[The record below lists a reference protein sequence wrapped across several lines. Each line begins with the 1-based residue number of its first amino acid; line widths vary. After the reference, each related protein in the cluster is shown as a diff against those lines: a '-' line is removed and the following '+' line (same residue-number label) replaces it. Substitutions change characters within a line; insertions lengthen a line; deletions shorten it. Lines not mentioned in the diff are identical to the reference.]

1 MSDARCAGTSVAP
14 AELAG
19 AVRPVEPMHFLWP
32 HNLWW
37 MLVLPLLPALYLWLL
52 RRGGKPALRFSS
64 LRVVREATG
73 RQWRRHVPPALIY
86 LALSLLL
93 LALAR
98 PTAPVPL
105 PWAKSTI
112 LLAIDISRSMRV
124 ADVKP
129 SRMVAAQEAAKAF
142 LSEVPRHIEVG
153 LVTFAGT
160 AQVAQQATIDHPS
173 LVGAIDAIQMQFG
186 TAIGNAIV
194 VCLAELFPDHGID
207 LGEMTFGSRRE
218 ARSLDAKKAGKA
230 PPKEITPVPPGSY
243 ESAAIILLSDGRRT
257 TGVDTL
263 EAAKMAADRGVR
275 IYVVGLGTPDGHLA
289 AGGEGMSIYL
299 QLDEPT
305 LRHVAQMTGG
315 EYHHAG
321 TAEALRSV
329 YQTLGSRLQ
338 VSKRDTELTALLAL
352 AAAVLL
358 VAGAGLS
365 VLWFG
370 RVA

>member
-1 MSDARCAGTSVAP
+1 
-14 AELAG
+14 
-19 AVRPVEPMHFLWP
+19 
-32 HNLWW
+32 
-37 MLVLPLLPALYLWLL
+37 
-52 RRGGKPALRFSS
+52 
-64 LRVVREATG
+64 
-73 RQWRRHVPPALIY
+73 
-86 LALSLLL
+86 
-93 LALAR
+93 
-98 PTAPVPL
+98 VPL

-112 LLAIDISRSMRV
+112 LLAMDISRSMRV

-129 SRMVAAQEAAKAF
+129 TRMVAAQEAAKAF
-142 LSEVPRHIEVG
+142 LSEVPPHIEVG
-153 LVTFAGT
+153 LVTFAGS
-160 AQVAQQATIDHPS
+160 AQVAQRATIDRPS
-173 LVGAIDAIQMQFG
+173 LAGAIDAIQMQLG

-194 VCLAELFPDHGID
+194 VCLAELFPDQGID

-218 ARSLDAKKAGKA
+218 ARSLDEKKAEKA

-275 IYVVGLGTPDGHLA
+275 IYVVGLGTPDGHTA
-289 AGGEGMSIYL
+289 MGEGMAIYL

-305 LRHVAQMTGG
+305 LRHVAQITGG

-329 YQTLGSRLQ
+329 YQKLGSRLQ
-338 VSKRDTELTALLAL
+338 VSKRDTELTALLAG

>member
-1 MSDARCAGTSVAP
+1 
-14 AELAG
+14 
-19 AVRPVEPMHFLWP
+19 MHFLWP

-37 MLVLPLLPALYLWLL
+37 MLVLPLLPAFYLWLL
-52 RRGGKPALRFSS
+52 RRSGKRALVFSS
-64 LRVVREATG
+64 LRVVREAAG
-73 RQWRRHVPPALIY
+73 RPWRRHVPPALIFGA
-86 LALSLLL
+86 LALLL
-93 LALAR
+93 LALSR

-124 ADVKP
+124 EDVKP
-129 SRMVAAQEAAKAF
+129 TRMVAAQDAAKAF
-142 LSEVPRHIEVG
+142 LSEVPKHIEVG
-153 LVTFAGT
+153 LVTFAGS
-160 AQVAQQATIDHPS
+160 AQVAQRATIDRPS
-173 LVGAIDAIQMQFG
+173 LVGAVDAIQMQMG

-207 LGEMTFGSRRE
+207 LGDMTFGARRDK
-218 ARSLDAKKAGKA
+218 RGLDTKSDKV

-243 ESAAIILLSDGRRT
+243 GSAAIILLSDGRRT

-275 IYVVGLGTPDGHLA
+275 IYVVGLGTTDGHTA
-289 AGGEGMSIYL
+289 MGDGMAIYL

-329 YQTLGSRLQ
+329 YQNLGSRLQ

-352 AAAVLL
+352 VAAVLL
-358 VAGAGLS
+358 VAGAALS

>member
-1 MSDARCAGTSVAP
+1 
-14 AELAG
+14 
-19 AVRPVEPMHFLWP
+19 MHFLWP

-37 MLVLPLLPALYLWLL
+37 MVVLPLLPALYLWLL
-52 RRGGKPALRFSS
+52 RRRVRTALVYSS
-64 LRVVREATG
+64 LRVVREAASSS
-73 RQWRRHVPPALIY
+73 WRRHVPPVLIFIAL
-86 LALSLLL
+86 ALLL
-93 LALAR
+93 LALTR
-98 PTAPVPL
+98 PTAAVPL

-124 ADVKP
+124 NDVKP
-129 SRMVAAQEAAKAF
+129 TRMVAAQEAAKAF
-142 LSEVPRHIEVG
+142 LSVVPSHIEVG
-153 LVTFAGT
+153 LVTFAGS
-160 AQVAQQATIDHPS
+160 AQVAQRATIDRPS
-173 LVGAIDAIQMQFG
+173 IVGAIDAIQMQLG

-194 VCLAELFPDHGID
+194 VCLAELFPDQGID
-207 LGEMTFGSRRE
+207 LGEMTFGTRRE
-218 ARSLDAKKAGKA
+218 ARSPVAKAGKA

-243 ESAAIILLSDGRRT
+243 EAAAIILLSDGRRT

-263 EAAKMAADRGVR
+263 EAAKMATDRGVR
-275 IYVVGLGTPDGHLA
+275 IYVVGLGTPDGHA
-289 AGGEGMSIYL
+289 AMGEGMAIYL

-305 LRHVAQMTGG
+305 LRQVAQMTGG

-329 YQTLGSRLQ
+329 YRNLGSRLQ

-358 VAGAGLS
+358 LAGAGLS
-365 VLWFG
+365 VRWFG

>member
-1 MSDARCAGTSVAP
+1 
-14 AELAG
+14 
-19 AVRPVEPMHFLWP
+19 
-32 HNLWW
+32 
-37 MLVLPLLPALYLWLL
+37 
-52 RRGGKPALRFSS
+52 
-64 LRVVREATG
+64 
-73 RQWRRHVPPALIY
+73 
-86 LALSLLL
+86 
-93 LALAR
+93 
-98 PTAPVPL
+98 
-105 PWAKSTI
+105 
-112 LLAIDISRSMRV
+112 
-124 ADVKP
+124 
-129 SRMVAAQEAAKAF
+129 VAAQEAAKAF
-142 LSEVPRHIEVG
+142 LAEVPRHIEVG
-153 LVTFAGT
+153 LVTFAGS
-160 AQVAQQATIDHPS
+160 AQVAQRATIDRPS
-173 LVGAIDAIQMQFG
+173 LVAAIDAIQMQLG

-207 LGEMTFGSRRE
+207 LGEMTFGASRRDTT
-218 ARSLDAKKAGKA
+218 RSLDEKKP

-275 IYVVGLGTPDGHLA
+275 IYVVGLGTPDGHA
-289 AGGEGMSIYL
+289 ALGEGMAIYL

-329 YQTLGSRLQ
+329 YRKLGSKLQ
-338 VSKRDTELTALLAL
+338 VSKRDTELTALLAG

-358 VAGAGLS
+358 LAGAGLS

-370 RVA
+370 RIS

>member
-1 MSDARCAGTSVAP
+1 
-14 AELAG
+14 
-19 AVRPVEPMHFLWP
+19 MHFLWP

-52 RRGGKPALRFSS
+52 RRAGKRALTFSS
-64 LRVVREATG
+64 LSVVREAAG
-73 RQWRRHVPPALIY
+73 RQWRRHVPPALIFVA
-86 LALSLLL
+86 LALLLM
-93 LALAR
+93 ALAR

-124 ADVKP
+124 EDVKP
-129 SRMVAAQEAAKAF
+129 NRMVAAQEAAKAF
-142 LSEVPRHIEVG
+142 LSEVPRHVEVG
-153 LVTFAGT
+153 LVTFAGS
-160 AQVAQQATIDHPS
+160 AQVAQQATIDRPS
-173 LVGAIDAIQMQFG
+173 LVGAIDAIQMQLG

-207 LGEMTFGSRRE
+207 LGEMTFGARRQ
-218 ARSLDAKKAGKA
+218 ARSLDRKAERA
-230 PPKEITPVPPGSY
+230 PPKEITPVPPGAY
-243 ESAAIILLSDGRRT
+243 DSAAIILLSDGRRT

-275 IYVVGLGTPDGHLA
+275 IYVVGLGTPDGHA
-289 AGGEGMSIYL
+289 AMGEGMAMYL

-329 YQTLGSRLQ
+329 YQNLGSRLQ

-352 AAAVLL
+352 AAAIVL

>member
-1 MSDARCAGTSVAP
+1 MY
-14 AELAG
+14 
-19 AVRPVEPMHFLWP
+19 FLWP

-52 RRGGKPALRFSS
+52 RRAGKLALRFSS
-64 LRVVREATG
+64 LRVAREAAG
-73 RQWRRHVPPALIY
+73 PQWRRHVPPALIFG
-86 LALSLLL
+86 ALLLLL

-124 ADVKP
+124 QDVKP
-129 SRMVAAQEAAKAF
+129 SRMVAAQDAAKAF
-142 LSEVPRHIEVG
+142 LAEVPKHIEVG
-153 LVTFAGT
+153 LVTFAGS
-160 AQVAQQATIDHPS
+160 AQVAQRATIDRSS
-173 LVGAIDAIQMQFG
+173 LAGAIDAIQMQLG

-194 VCLAELFPDHGID
+194 VSLAELFPDHDID
-207 LGEMTFGSRRE
+207 LAEMTFGASRRD
-218 ARSLDAKKAGKA
+218 ARSLDGKAGKA

-257 TGVDTL
+257 TGVDTI

-275 IYVVGLGTPDGHLA
+275 IYVVGLGTPDGHTA
-289 AGGEGMSIYL
+289 MGEGMAIYL

-305 LRHVAQMTGG
+305 LRHVAQITGG

-329 YQTLGSRLQ
+329 YQKLGSRLQ
-338 VSKRDTELTALLAL
+338 VSKRDTELTALLAG
-352 AAAVLL
+352 AAAILL